1 VDPHTGEPDE
11 VLIGGTQLPPS
22 NFICNLIPNLSSE
35 VRLLSDIALIV
46 TAVGVLGVVF
56 GLRQSYRERLR
67 QFEEKYV
74 ERYWRILDE
83 LSLEAVRG
91 PFSGEVGRSDEKAI
105 RSYIA
110 LCEDELEMRHYGYIA
125 DSTYE
130 LWSEGTRSQLRQQ
143 PFEIVWKQVQQETAT
158 DSASK
163 YEYLHVLMGSDTV
176 KAGNQNDP
184 LKMSGFQRT
193 LRGLRGLKGV

>member
-1 VDPHTGEPDE
+1 
-11 VLIGGTQLPPS
+11 
-22 NFICNLIPNLSSE
+22 
-35 VRLLSDIALIV
+35 
-46 TAVGVLGVVF
+46 
-56 GLRQSYRERLR
+56 
-67 QFEEKYV
+67 
-74 ERYWRILDE
+74 

-91 PFSGEVGRSDEKAI
+91 PFYGEVRRSDEKAI

-130 LWSEGTRSQLRQQ
+130 LWAEGTRSQLRQP
-143 PFEIVWKQVQQETAT
+143 PFKIVWRQVRQETVK

-163 YEYLHVLMGSDTV
+163 YEYLHILMESRTV
-176 KAGNQNDP
+176 KAGDQNDP

>member
-1 VDPHTGEPDE
+1 
-11 VLIGGTQLPPS
+11 
-22 NFICNLIPNLSSE
+22 
-35 VRLLSDIALIV
+35 LLSDIALIV

-74 ERYWRILDE
+74 ERYWKILDE

-130 LWSEGTRSQLRQQ
+130 LWAEGIRSQLRQQ
-143 PFEIVWKQVQQETAT
+143 PFEVVWKQVQQETDT

-163 YEYLHVLMGSDTV
+163 YEYLHVLMRSDAV
-176 KAGNQNDP
+176 KAGDQNDP
-184 LKMSGFQRT
+184 LKMSGFRRT
-193 LRGLRGLKGV
+193 LRGLRGQKGV

>member
-1 VDPHTGEPDE
+1 
-11 VLIGGTQLPPS
+11 
-22 NFICNLIPNLSSE
+22 
-35 VRLLSDIALIV
+35 LLGDIALIV

-74 ERYWRILDE
+74 ERYWKILDE

-91 PFSGEVGRSDEKAI
+91 PFSGEIGRSDEKAI

-110 LCEDELEMRHYGYIA
+110 LCEDELEMRRYGYIA

-130 LWSEGTRSQLRQQ
+130 LWADGIRSQLRQP
-143 PFEIVWKQVQQETAT
+143 PFEPVWKQVQQETDT
-158 DSASK
+158 NSASQ
-163 YEYLHVLMGSDTV
+163 YEYLHVLMRSDKV
-176 KAGNQNDP
+176 KAGDQNDP

>member
-1 VDPHTGEPDE
+1 LV
-11 VLIGGTQLPPS
+11 
-22 NFICNLIPNLSSE
+22 
-35 VRLLSDIALIV
+35 SDIALIV

-56 GLRQSYRERLR
+56 GLRQGYRERLR

-74 ERYWRILDE
+74 ERYWKILDE
-83 LSLEAVRG
+83 LSLEVVRV
-91 PFSGEVGRSDEKAI
+91 PASDKVGRSDEKAI
-105 RSYIA
+105 RTYIA

-130 LWSEGTRSQLRQQ
+130 LWAEGIRSQLRQG
-143 PFEIVWKQVQQETAT
+143 PFETVWKQVQQETGK

-163 YEYLHVLMGSDTV
+163 YEHLHAIMGSDTV
-176 KAGNQNDP
+176 KAGNQSDP

>member
-1 VDPHTGEPDE
+1 
-11 VLIGGTQLPPS
+11 
-22 NFICNLIPNLSSE
+22 
-35 VRLLSDIALIV
+35 LLSNIALIV

-74 ERYWRILDE
+74 ERYWKILDE

-110 LCEDELEMRHYGYIA
+110 LCEDELEMRHYGYIG

-130 LWSEGTRSQLRQQ
+130 LWAEGIHSQLTQE
-143 PFEIVWKQVQQETAT
+143 PFASVWEQVKKEAGE

-163 YEYLHVLMGSDTV
+163 YVHLQKIMGPDTL
-176 KAGNQNDP
+176 KAGHPSDP
-184 LKMSGFQRT
+184 LKMHVFQRT